1 MLLSLSIKNYALI
14 ESLETDFSN
23 QFSVIT
29 GETGA
34 GKSILL
40 GALGLVLGN
49 RADLTSLKDK
59 EQKCIIEA
67 QFSIS
72 NYNLQSFFDEN
83 DMDYEDKTIIRREI
97 LPTGKSRAFVNDSPV
112 NLQELQELGA
122 MLLDIHSQHQTR
134 ELTEENYQI
143 DILDAVANNGSIV
156 ISYKNALSDFKATQK
171 ELKQLVAEK
180 EALVKE
186 YEYNSYLLNELLA
199 ANLANGEQEDL
210 EQELEQLSNV
220 EFIKE
225 NLERISAIANEE
237 QVGAL
242 MNLKEIKISL
252 QKIATFSNLYSQL
265 QERLTSSLLEI
276 EDIISEC
283 EQSNEK
289 ILADPER
296 LELVTTKLQSIY
308 NLQKKHQ
315 VQTIA
320 ELITIQNVIK
330 DESNIGYLA
339 ISENANDIR
348 AATDERKAFV
358 LRTAIAVGFVIL
370 IFSFVLSRYFIKPI
384 QNLVSYTKVIK
395 EKSQT
400 KTNIDS
406 LKSRNDE
413 LGLLSNSLDDMTI
426 ELQKRVAHAENFS
439 TDLVHEIRNPLASL
453 KSASEILQDTNSSEQ
468 RLKLLN
474 NVVDKFVLVESKF
487 THAGDPK
494 PLYFK
499 ENIENFKSYED
510 KIVHIVIDKFPD
522 SIAYKPTESDV
533 NKIYQIHWF
542 RENYQRNEI
551 ELMGYFKDILKYEK
565 KYRKFTIL
573 NILFNILYAVL
584 GQQFLLEIVEQ
595 KSGWLSLSKFIVQA
609 ITDLK

>member
-67 QFSIS
+67 QFAIS

-97 LPTGKSRAFVNDSPV
+97 LPSGKSRAFVNDSPV

-143 DILDAVANNGSIV
+143 DILDAVANNGNNV
-156 ISYKNALSDFKATQK
+156 ISYKNALFDFKSTQK
-171 ELKQLVAEK
+171 ELKQLISEK

-199 ANLANGEQEDL
+199 ANLVDGEQEEL

-225 NLERISAIANEE
+225 NFERILAIANEE

-242 MNLKEIKISL
+242 MNLKEIKASL
-252 QKIATFSNLYSQL
+252 LKVAGFSSQNAQL
-265 QERLTSSLLEI
+265 LERLTSSLLEI

-283 EQSNEK
+283 EQNNEK
-289 ILADPER
+289 ILANPER
-296 LELVTTKLQSIY
+296 LELVNTKLQSIY

-320 ELITIQNVIK
+320 ELLTIQNELDAKVIRVDDLDGAINKLEAALNSQQTKVDGIAKTVFENRMKTAPILIEKIRAILSQLGMVEANFQIEINHTDSYYPKGK
-330 DESNIGYLA
+330 DEVILLFSANKGTSFGLLKKVASGGEMSRIMLA
-339 ISENANDIR
+339 IKAILANYSKLPTIIFDEIDTGVSGEIAIKMGEIMKEMSTTMQVFAITHLPQIAAKGNSHYKVSKRNQGDTTISE
-348 AATDERKAFV
+348 
-358 LRTAIAVGFVIL
+358 L
-370 IFSFVLSRYFIKPI
+370 Y
-384 QNLVSYTKVIK
+384 
-395 EKSQT
+395 
-400 KTNIDS
+400 
-406 LKSRNDE
+406 
-413 LGLLSNSLDDMTI
+413 LLSPEERIQQIAEMLSGKDITDSA
-426 ELQKRVAHAENFS
+426 LQHAK
-439 TDLVHEIRNPLASL
+439 A
-453 KSASEILQDTNSSEQ
+453 
-468 RLKLLN
+468 LLN
-474 NVVDKFVLVESKF
+474 
-487 THAGDPK
+487 
-494 PLYFK
+494 
-499 ENIENFKSYED
+499 
-510 KIVHIVIDKFPD
+510 
-522 SIAYKPTESDV
+522 
-533 NKIYQIHWF
+533 
-542 RENYQRNEI
+542 
-551 ELMGYFKDILKYEK
+551 
-565 KYRKFTIL
+565 
-573 NILFNILYAVL
+573 
-584 GQQFLLEIVEQ
+584 
-595 KSGWLSLSKFIVQA
+595 
-609 ITDLK
+609 